1 MRDQGVCVPLEDG
14 GERESE
20 REGWHSFFYV
30 TEREWGKGVREIMR
44 ARERTGVR
52 ERENTLVCV
61 YLGGKRGREN
71 YITYARVTQRVNRA
85 SIALIQTQH
94 YTVAAILYLLSQ
106 APHLILPSSLSLL
119 RHPSFFTLH
128 PPLHLFLLSIS
139 RSSLSL
145 SLLSHPSCS
154 SLSLSIPLPIPLSF
168 VHRSLVQLSIPLL
181 SLYPPCCY
189 TEISPLRHS
198 QKLQVQYLM
207 SLAIQIQR
215 S

>member
-1 MRDQGVCVPLEDG
+1 MRDQGVCVPLEDR

-106 APHLILPSSLSLL
+106 APHLILPLSYIPL
-119 RHPSFFTLH
+119 HSPS
-128 PPLHLFLLSIS
+128 PSLHLFLLYIPLSPF
-139 RSSLSL
+139 SSLPLLSPSPPSL
-145 SLLSHPSCS
+145 SLLCPSS
-154 SLSLSIPLPIPLSF
+154 S
-168 VHRSLVQLSIPLL
+168 L
-181 SLYPPCCY
+181 SLYPPP
-189 TEISPLRHS
+189 IPLLLHRNITTQTFTKITSSIFNVLGNPNVIILCKSRHFT
-198 QKLQVQYLM
+198 
-207 SLAIQIQR
+207 
-215 S
+215 

>member
-71 YITYARVTQRVNRA
+71 YITYARVTQRE
-85 SIALIQTQH
+85 L
-94 YTVAAILYLLSQ
+94 TVPPFSPSTIL
-106 APHLILPSSLSLL
+106 
-119 RHPSFFTLH
+119 
-128 PPLHLFLLSIS
+128 
-139 RSSLSL
+139 
-145 SLLSHPSCS
+145 
-154 SLSLSIPLPIPLSF
+154 
-168 VHRSLVQLSIPLL
+168 
-181 SLYPPCCY
+181 
-189 TEISPLRHS
+189 
-198 QKLQVQYLM
+198 
-207 SLAIQIQR
+207 
-215 S
+215 